1 MVANQQ
7 DILNITDTR
16 FISSEQDFIVLMQ
29 ENQECIYRLA
39 FNLLGDAEEAKDATQ
54 ETFVRAWKKLDILRR
69 ETSRAWLS
77 KTTVNLCT
85 DWLRKRKFKGD
96 FPENFQYQTPDPK
109 PDPLEECIKDEAQN
123 KVRVAI
129 SKLAPKYRIALILR
143 DLEGMS
149 YQEIADIMGMKM
161 NKVKSNIFRGRQ
173 KLKDLLRPFFEVDR
187 Q

>member
-1 MVANQQ
+1 MVADRQN
-7 DILNITDTR
+7 ILNIADTKS
-16 FISSEQDFIVLMQ
+16 ISDEQEFIVLMQ
-29 ENQECIYRLA
+29 ENQGCIYRLA

-77 KTTVNLCT
+77 KTTVNLCM

-96 FPENFQYQTPDPK
+96 LPEDYQYQTPDPN
-109 PDPLEECIKDEAQN
+109 PNPLEECMEDEVQS

-129 SKLAPKYRIALILR
+129 SKLAPKYRTALILR

-149 YQEIADIMGMKM
+149 YQEIADIMGMKIS
-161 NKVKSNIFRGRQ
+161 KVKSNIFRGRE
-173 KLKDLLRPFFEVDR
+173 KLKDMLRPFFEVDR
-187 Q
+187 